1 MSRTSGAGRSG
12 QGALRSEAA
21 VRPAEPGAAER
32 HRADRGAAD
41 PHRPDSDAADLDG
54 TDRGAADLHGTDRGA
69 ADLNGTDRDAADLRP
84 IDPGVPAGADPA
96 APLRAVVADDH
107 PVVRDGLVAIDRKS
121 TRLNSSHVA
130 TSYAGFCLK
139 RKKTN
144 IASRHFGGIGG

>member
-1 MSRTSGAGRSG
+1 MISLTPMQILPLNPCAMAWLILLPSFLAARVVPPCSLFPYTTLFRS
-12 QGALRSEAA
+12 
-21 VRPAEPGAAER
+21 
-32 HRADRGAAD
+32 
-41 PHRPDSDAADLDG
+41 
-54 TDRGAADLHGTDRGA
+54 
-69 ADLNGTDRDAADLRP
+69 
-84 IDPGVPAGADPA
+84 PAGADPA